1 MKQDCALCVV
11 QRENRILFV
20 RQAYD
25 LHLWTFPGGTVEP
38 GESYSAAAVRELSE
52 ETGLVGKVNGLLC
65 FRTRSDQTIA
75 VFDTDILGGKIVES
89 VPGEIEA
96 VHWFDREDLEKDP
109 HIELFP
115 GFVAMKA
122 LTGNLRALC
131 FYAWTGGSGS
141 ADMFF

>member
-1 MKQDCALCVV
+1 MKQEAALCLV
-11 QRENRILFV
+11 RKENRILFV

-38 GESYSAAAVRELSE
+38 GEGYLAAAVRELSE
-52 ETGLVGKVNGLLC
+52 ETGLVGRVNGLVC
-65 FRTRSDQTIA
+65 FRTRSNQTIA
-75 VFDTDILGGKIVES
+75 VFNVDILGGEIVES

-96 VHWFDREDLEKDP
+96 VHWFDKEELEKDP
-109 HIELFP
+109 NIELFS

-122 LTGNLRALC
+122 LTENLRALC
-131 FYAWTGGSGS
+131 YYAWTGGSGP